1 MAVVAG
7 SSRRRA
13 FHNPRGRLRP
23 RRGTRAGQATPVAAA
38 AVTVEEGARAGSREG
53 ELNITKRAEGGMGV
67 CGVEMMPVDYIS
79 ESKTLSISRVFGQ
92 SVSMAE
98 TRADRVYQVETP
110 SERGSRP
117 FYIIL
122 PALSPSS
129 LPSSLAPSF

>member
-1 MAVVAG
+1 
-7 SSRRRA
+7 
-13 FHNPRGRLRP
+13 
-23 RRGTRAGQATPVAAA
+23 
-38 AVTVEEGARAGSREG
+38 
-53 ELNITKRAEGGMGV
+53 
-67 CGVEMMPVDYIS
+67 MMPVDYIS